1 MKDTLS
7 TENKDRLAL
16 RMKPD
21 TKRKIEQWYKAAGCR
36 SKNQFVEQAVNFYV
50 DHLAVQQ
57 GSLIPPLLLSP
68 PQPLRWVAAGT
79 PVCAAL
85 RPVSAWLLLITAWHI
100 FPLSGP
106 TRPALPQRATQGPTP
121 RFTGWEVHG
130 CHPVYR
136 RATNG
141 LTVRNKGADLRE
153 PQRRLSNWVMW
164 LALERRFPEQAG

>member
-1 MKDTLS
+1 MRSPRTPENCPHCGQKWPAGRQQGGTLLS
-7 TENKDRLAL
+7 CL
-16 RMKPD
+16 
-21 TKRKIEQWYKAAGCR
+21 
-36 SKNQFVEQAVNFYV
+36 SSSQASYPSPRRER
-50 DHLAVQQ
+50 Q